1 MDRDRAGSEEEV
13 ALRQQTDSQRE
24 REKTLSGSTTEK
36 KQGSKKSGALDSD
49 Y

>member
-24 REKTLSGSTTEK
+24 REREDVVRIDNGKETGIEEVRSIR
-36 KQGSKKSGALDSD
+36 
-49 Y
+49 